1 MTPSIEGGT
10 HLKSKGIH
18 FVYSVTIKSLCF
30 SLRIAP
36 YADKIKEKTMIIVRD
51 VFQAKYGKGNDL
63 VALFKEA
70 KEKWSTQ
77 YAPRILTDKSG
88 QFFTVVTETEFESLA
103 AWEQESGI
111 IFSMPEFGDWF
122 ERMTQLVESG
132 RREFYNI
139 EA

>member
-1 MTPSIEGGT
+1 
-10 HLKSKGIH
+10 
-18 FVYSVTIKSLCF
+18 
-30 SLRIAP
+30 
-36 YADKIKEKTMIIVRD
+36 MIIVRD

-70 KEKWSTQ
+70 KEKWSTL